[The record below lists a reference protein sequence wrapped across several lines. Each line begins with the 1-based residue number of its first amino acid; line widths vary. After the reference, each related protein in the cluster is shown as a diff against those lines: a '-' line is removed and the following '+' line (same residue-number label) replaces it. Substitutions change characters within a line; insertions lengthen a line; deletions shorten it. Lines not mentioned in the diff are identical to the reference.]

1 MKKLLSF
8 ILLLCTFSP
17 LWANVSP
24 KPEMEFSFI
33 YNTQNKPLIDPLHS
47 EQIQCTDN
55 QCIQSAPLGHYGIQK
70 LYCGPGACI
79 SVAYEYDNFQKLVIA
94 FTDGTKRES
103 NIFPAPDS
111 LRSRFNVY
119 VNESNLT
126 VEPTDIIP
134 RTAAWARTD
143 AWVSLI
149 IILVLEIL
157 AALAYLIYTQ
167 KPFTILYSVAIS
179 NVLSTAA
186 AWLIFVQFVKETA
199 LLWLFCL
206 LAEALIIRLMNPRK
220 MPIKDALMLS
230 AVMNVTNYSL
240 GIILSFWL
248 APLIF

>member
-1 MKKLLSF
+1 M
-8 ILLLCTFSP
+8 
-17 LWANVSP
+17 
-24 KPEMEFSFI
+24 
-33 YNTQNKPLIDPLHS
+33 
-47 EQIQCTDN
+47 
-55 QCIQSAPLGHYGIQK
+55 
-70 LYCGPGACI
+70 
-79 SVAYEYDNFQKLVIA
+79 AYEYDNFQKLVIA

-143 AWVSLI
+143 AWVSII

-230 AVMNVTNYSL
+230 AVMNVTSYSL
-240 GIILSFWL
+240 GMILSFWL

>member
-1 MKKLLSF
+1 MKKLLAF
-8 ILLLCTFSP
+8 ILLFCVCSP

-33 YNTQNKPLIDPLHS
+33 YNTQAKPLIDPLHS
-47 EQIQCTDN
+47 EQIQCADN

-70 LYCGPGACI
+70 LYCGAGACT
-79 SVAYEYDNFQKLVIA
+79 SVAYEYDNFQKLIIA
-94 FTDGTKRES
+94 FADGTKRES

-119 VNESNLT
+119 VGNDSLT
-126 VEPTDIIP
+126 VEPAEVLSETP
-134 RTAAWARTD
+134 AWARTD
-143 AWVSLI
+143 AWVSLV
-149 IILVLEIL
+149 IILLLEIL
-157 AALAYLIYTQ
+157 AALAYLMYTQ

-186 AWLIFVQFVKETA
+186 AWLLFVQFVKETA

-206 LAEALIIRLMNPRK
+206 LAEAVIIRLMNPHK
-220 MPIKDALMLS
+220 MPIKDALILS
-230 AVMNVTNYSL
+230 TVMNVTSYSL
-240 GIILSFWL
+240 GMIISFWF

>member
-1 MKKLLSF
+1 MKKLLVLIAF
-8 ILLLCTFSP
+8 FCAFCP

-33 YNTQNKPLIDPLHS
+33 YNTQAKPLIDPVYS
-47 EQIQCTDN
+47 EQIQCADN
-55 QCIQSAPLGHYGIQK
+55 QCIQQTPLGHYGIQK
-70 LYCGPGACI
+70 LYCGPGACF
-79 SVAYEYDNFQKLVIA
+79 SVAYEYDNFQKLIIA
-94 FTDGTKRES
+94 FTDGTKKES

-119 VNESNLT
+119 VNDNGLT
-126 VEPTDIIP
+126 VEPTEVIP
-134 RTAAWARTD
+134 GTASWARTD
-143 AWVSLI
+143 AWVSLV

-167 KPFTILYSVAIS
+167 KPFTILYSVVVGNI
-179 NVLSTAA
+179 LSTAA
-186 AWLIFVQFVKETA
+186 AWVIFVQFVKETA

-220 MPIKDALMLS
+220 MPMKDALTLS
-230 AVMNVTNYSL
+230 VTMNVTSYSL
-240 GIILSFWL
+240 GMIISFWL